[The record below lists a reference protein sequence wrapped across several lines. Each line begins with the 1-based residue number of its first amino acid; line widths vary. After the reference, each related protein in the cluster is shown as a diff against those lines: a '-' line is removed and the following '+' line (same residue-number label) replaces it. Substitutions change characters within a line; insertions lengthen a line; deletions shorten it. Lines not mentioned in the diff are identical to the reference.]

1 MKLITL
7 INPGA
12 NLAELARLCTAADML
27 LLRQDAV
34 YLACQPNLAFP
45 VPILAL
51 ESDVSWRQ
59 LRLPSH
65 IKAISDA
72 EWVRLSAQAEQNLLW
87 S

>member
-1 MKLITL
+1 MKLINL
-7 INPGA
+7 INPSA
-12 NLAELARLCTAADML
+12 NLAEIAQLCAADDLL

-51 ESDVSWRQ
+51 LSDVTWRQ
-59 LRLPSH
+59 LRLPAH
-65 IKAISDA
+65 IRAISDA
-72 EWVRLSAQAEQNLLW
+72 EWVKLSAQAEQNLLW